1 MACHLVALR
10 VPFIGCKFNVMKPIV
25 DPLLK
30 TDEIDGPIERGYD
43 AWKRAKIERGLA
55 QTQDL
60 DVMIPVEQILAYF
73 TLER

>member
-1 MACHLVALR
+1 MACRLVALR

-30 TDEIDGPIERGYD
+30 TDDIDGPIDRGYD

-55 QTQDL
+55 QAQDRSA
-60 DVMIPVEQILAYF
+60 MIPVEQILVDLK
-73 TLER
+73 LER